1 MNLSALKEIN
11 QNQPEI
17 LNESARNNK
26 ADEEK
31 IAGIARDAAENGYQ
45 ALSDKQKYHFDN
57 CIRPLIED
65 VQCSGYTH
73 EFDDVKSECNN
84 YLDDEVLVEYYQLQG
99 KYCESCEAQESADAH
114 TKESFMYD

>member
-11 QNQPEI
+11 QNSPEI
-17 LNESARNNK
+17 LNESSRNNK
-26 ADEEK
+26 ADEAT
-31 IAGIARDAAENGYQ
+31 ITGIARVAAEKGYQ
-45 ALSDKQKYHFDN
+45 ALSNPQKYHFDN

-73 EFDDVKSECNN
+73 EFDDVKSECDN

-99 KYCESCEAQESADAH
+99 KYCESCEAEESADAH
-114 TKESFMYD
+114 TKESFMRD